1 MTFVKACIIAA
12 IIALVWVLA
21 TQTHAAHKAE
31 PLPRWP
37 LGFPITTRVT

>member
-21 TQTHAAHKAE
+21 TQTYAHNKAE

-37 LGFPITTRVT
+37 LGFPITTRIT